1 MQSVNFNSTHPEL
14 LEGEVFLLN
23 VIESEL
29 WLKDKLPHWVD
40 AVRKG
45 EKAYDNNGELIEG
58 YYPLFAKLKPV
69 TTPKPYVPYNFGGFF
84 NKDKKEDDLKL
95 AKRLENLKKLEE
107 DLEIRIKRFKQK
119 KYPHLYPKDKKKKK
133 VDSNL
138 LVLILLSIFAVGFLC
153 SQVTEFVLVG
163 VLCAFVA
170 LTGWYYRDYDKKNDY

>member
-1 MQSVNFNSTHPEL
+1 MQSENFNSKHPEL

-40 AVRKG
+40 DVRKG
-45 EKAYDNNGELIEG
+45 EKAYDNNGELVEG

-69 TTPKPYVPYNFGGFF
+69 TTPKPYTYYNYNGFF
-84 NKDKKEDDLKL
+84 NKNTKEEDLKL
-95 AKRLENLKKLEE
+95 AKRLENLRKLED
-107 DLEIRIKRFKQK
+107 DLEKRIKRYKQK
-119 KYPHLYPKDKKKKK
+119 KYPHLYPEEKKNKKI
-133 VDSNL
+133 DSNL

-153 SQVTEFVLVG
+153 SRITEFVLVG

-170 LTGWYYRDYDKKNDY
+170 LTGWYYRKYDY